1 MIDMKEY
8 NLKSKILTSII
19 VLLLI
24 TGCSEKFLELDNP
37 NQVTTLKF
45 WQTQKDFEQGIAA
58 TYKMLSEESDG
69 SYYMR
74 TNPQITEGKTENFTV
89 STDVIGRYEIC
100 SYVNTMSNN
109 NTAQIF
115 RAQYRG
121 IFRANQVIFYAPQ
134 IKGISEELRNTIV
147 GEAKFLRG
155 LYYFHLV
162 NEFGSVPITTA
173 LAQTD
178 ADYFKDKATIPELWQ
193 QIISDWTDAEAVLP
207 VKWPAEWTGRAT
219 KGAAI
224 AFKGRAYLY
233 QADWAN
239 AIIEYEKL
247 ANNEA
252 TYGYALMEDYAQ
264 LWDGNHRNSKES
276 IFEIQYSRN
285 KADVWGGM
293 TASSTVY
300 SQEVCANEAG
310 GWEEILPTA
319 TLLNAMKQ
327 ELTVDGDF
335 DPRAKATIA
344 WNYPGCVYYTM
355 NFDSLYSAEE
365 LETGKPVIQNRKN
378 CNWWNKNEGDWRS
391 DLNEIPMRYADV
403 LLSLAEAY
411 TMSGQVNKAVP
422 LVHRIRAR
430 ANLVDKQTIMNG
442 WSQTE
447 MMTEIMHQRNVEFA
461 REFVHF
467 FDLRR
472 WGTLEQ
478 VIKSSKEL
486 GWENYVKRNEYY
498 PIPEAELKANP
509 KITQNPDWM

>member
-1 MIDMKEY
+1 MNTILIKG
-8 NLKSKILTSII
+8 KILTSII

-24 TGCSEKFLELDNP
+24 IGCSEKFLELDNP

-45 WQTQKDFEQGIAA
+45 WQTQTDLEQGIAA

-74 TNPQITEGKTENFTV
+74 TNPQLTEGKTENYTV
-89 STDVIGRYEIC
+89 STDVIGRYEIG

-121 IFRANQVIFYAPQ
+121 IFRANQVIQYAPQ
-134 IKGISEELRNTIV
+134 IKDITEELRNTIV

-173 LAQTD
+173 LVQTD
-178 ADYFKDKATIPELWQ
+178 EDYFKERSPIEDVWT
-193 QIISDWTDAEAVLP
+193 QIISDWNDAETVLP
-207 VKWPAEWTGRAT
+207 IAWSSEWIGRAT
-219 KGAAI
+219 KGAVI

-233 QADWAN
+233 QGKWTE
-239 AIIEYEKL
+239 AIAEYEKIV
-247 ANNEA
+247 NSEA
-252 TYGYALMEDYAQ
+252 TYGYALMPNYAA
-264 LWDGNHRNSKES
+264 LWDGQHRNSIES
-276 IFEIQYSRN
+276 IFEVQYSRN
-285 KADVWGGM
+285 KADVWGGR

-300 SQEVCANEAG
+300 AQEVCANEAG
-310 GWEEILPTA
+310 GWEEILPTK
-319 TLLNAMKQ
+319 TLLAAMTQ
-327 ELTVDGDF
+327 ELTADGDF

-355 NFDSLYSAEE
+355 NFDSLYTEE
-365 LETGKPVIQNRKN
+365 ETETGLPVIHNRKN

-391 DLNEIPMRYADV
+391 DLNEIPMRFADV
-403 LLSLAEAY
+403 LLGLAEAY
-411 TMSGQVNKAVP
+411 TQNNQVDKAAP
-422 LVHRIRAR
+422 LVHRIRTR
-430 ANLVDKQTIMNG
+430 ANLADKLAVMSG
-442 WSQTE
+442 WSKTE

-478 VIKSSKEL
+478 VITDSKEL
-486 GWENYVKRNEYY
+486 GWDNYEPRNEYY
-498 PIPEAELKANP
+498 PIPEAELNANP
-509 KITQNPDWM
+509 KMTQNPAWM